1 LTGVLEVNGHGC
13 RLRRV
18 TDRCGGRVAARSLT
32 RSVAAPALVYL

>member
-18 TDRCGGRVAARSLT
+18 TDKILMAKK
-32 RSVAAPALVYL
+32 

>member
-18 TDRCGGRVAARSLT
+18 TDRCSRRVAPGSPTSSEA
-32 RSVAAPALVYL
+32 VPALVYL